1 MGISNP
7 RLLTPPREKEEIYP
21 YRRVW
26 RSIAIEGGILMSV
39 AVTLFV
45 AIAILGIQIPQSL
58 HQIFALALALLPAIL
73 WLTFSWLPERNVPQP
88 RSRLLAVAIIT
99 ALTANAVGIPLVDE
113 VFQIDRWLPLASA
126 IDRILGYTFTLG
138 LIQEFSKYLVVRY
151 IVWPNNFRIRLD
163 GVAYGAAS
171 AVGYTTILNLHFV
184 LSNMAT
190 LDVVAARVFAT
201 FALNIVT
208 SAIVGYGLSEVRFS
222 NPMPLLLTLTLA
234 LAAFITGVA
243 VPIRAG
249 LVNAPLSLEVSLPRA
264 IFGLG
269 FSSILL
275 IVPCFMLSFLF
286 VSAERRAEE
295 ADRSEKE

>member
-1 MGISNP
+1 MAISNLH
-7 RLLTPPREKEEIYP
+7 LLTPPREKEEIYP

-39 AVTLFV
+39 AVILFV

-58 HQIFALALALLPAIL
+58 HQIFVLVLALLPAIL
-73 WLTFSWLPERNVPQP
+73 WLVFSLLPERNVPQP

-190 LDVVAARVFAT
+190 PDVVAARVFAT

>member
-1 MGISNP
+1 MAISNP

-39 AVTLFV
+39 AVILFV
-45 AIAILGIQIPQSL
+45 AIAILGIQVPQSL
-58 HQIFALALALLPAIL
+58 HQIFALVLALLPAIL
-73 WLTFSWLPERNVPQP
+73 WLAFSWLPERNVPQP

-113 VFQIDRWLPLASA
+113 VFQIDRWLPIASA
-126 IDRILGYTFTLG
+126 VDRILGYTFTLG
-138 LIQEFSKYLVVRY
+138 LIQEFSKYLIVRY
-151 IVWPNNFRIRLD
+151 TVWPNSFRIRLD

-171 AVGYTTILNLHFV
+171 AVGYTTILNMHFV
-184 LSNMAT
+184 LSSMAT
-190 LDVVAARVFAT
+190 PDVIAARVFAT

-243 VPIRAG
+243 IPIRAG

-269 FSSILL
+269 FSAILL

-295 ADRSEKE
+295 ADRSEQE